1 VKKLNVTVNGIT
13 FEVEV
18 ELIEEGDTQEV
29 STFPV
34 PNTSVYQQPSPMATA
49 SPEVT
54 RPQLIAEPSPKFN
67 KPQPVGTKG
76 LDDSA
81 LYSPMNGKIM
91 DVKVKIGQFVKSGQ
105 VVIEM
110 EAMKMKTNI
119 YSNRDGSIK
128 TILVTTGSLVESG
141 QKLLEFE

>member
-1 VKKLNVTVNGIT
+1 MKKLNVTVNGIT

-34 PNTSVYQQPSPMATA
+34 PNTSAYQSPAPLVQASSPAPSLNY
-49 SPEVT
+49 S
-54 RPQLIAEPSPKFN
+54 

-76 LDDSA
+76 LDEST

-91 DVKVKIGQFVKSGQ
+91 TIKVKIGQFVKSGQ

-119 YSNRDGSIK
+119 YSNRDGVIK
-128 TILVTTGSLVESG
+128 TILVTTGNLVESG